1 MANFRQKTIAQKIA
15 KLVAKIERLPQP
27 LPEKF
32 LKQYEQKI
40 LAYAPLISRVKLC
53 EITPLNAHTLK
64 NLDSRN
70 EGIKNSFHNPINNQV
85 LYETKEAVVFLRYV
99 CCDKPRLEIEKAQ
112 NELEELKKEQANS
125 IYPKGFSYK
134 QNNGET
140 K

>member
-1 MANFRQKTIAQKIA
+1 MANYRQKTIAEKIA

-64 NLDSRN
+64 NLDLRK
-70 EGIKNSFHNPINNQV
+70 EGIKNPLHNPNNRQV
-85 LYETKEAVVFLRYV
+85 IYEVEEAVAFLRYIY
-99 CCDKPRLEIEKAQ
+99 CDKPKQKIEKAQ
-112 NELEELKKEQANS
+112 KELEELKKEQANS
-125 IYPKGFSYK
+125 IYPQGFSYK
-134 QNNGET
+134 
-140 K
+140 

>member
-1 MANFRQKTIAQKIA
+1 MANYRQKTIAEKIA

-64 NLDSRN
+64 NLDLKK
-70 EGIKNSFHNPINNQV
+70 EGIKNPLHDPNNNQV
-85 LYETKEAVVFLRYV
+85 IYEVEEAVAFLRYIY
-99 CCDKPRLEIEKAQ
+99 CDKPKQKIEKAQ
-112 NELEELKKEQANS
+112 KELEELKKEQANS
-125 IYPKGFSYK
+125 IYPQGFSYK
-134 QNNGET
+134 
-140 K
+140 